1 MDSWKLKAQ
10 YQEMMFSAKIL
21 PEKIFSRFYVLFPIK
36 FMMYNIKN
44 PYGKIAQ
51 GHKLNAYSFII
62 LE

>member
-21 PEKIFSRFYVLFPIK
+21 PEKIFCRFYALFPIK

-51 GHKLNAYSFII
+51 GHKLTT
-62 LE
+62 